1 MDKGTI
7 LHEYVKNLEILRKGE
22 TIFHGKEYVNCL
34 YNTKIVRPDDEHVRN
49 IQVEIAVFR

>member
-1 MDKGTI
+1 VDKGTI